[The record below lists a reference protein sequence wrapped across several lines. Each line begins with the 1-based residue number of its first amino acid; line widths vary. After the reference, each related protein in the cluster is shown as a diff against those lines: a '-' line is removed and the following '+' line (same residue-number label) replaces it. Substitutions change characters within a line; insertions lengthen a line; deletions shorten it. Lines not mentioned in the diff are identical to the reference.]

1 MVNPENRLFCRL
13 DGLTATTREQQRL
26 LALAELGLPQAGTI
40 PVFEE
45 ATQTAAR
52 CLKSPICILGF
63 IERDR
68 QCFQSAVGLSQL
80 GLMNTLAASRQ
91 IPRDESF
98 GTYVVDSGQVLAINN
113 ATENLAFSNSM
124 LVQHYGIHAY
134 LGAPLLV
141 SEGHCIGTLAVMDLE
156 PRNFT
161 AREIEILTII
171 ARWSMSEFERN
182 RLLDNQ
188 LLNSAILSPASSPNV
203 SQLSVNPSKEERLL
217 QLDNSSP
224 GPSPA
229 PTNQIKVELLTQLTQ
244 ELRTP
249 LTSVMGMTSVLNREI
264 YGPLTDKQKEYL
276 EVIQSSGQ
284 YLLSLVNEI
293 LELGA
298 LEEDNQTLDLA
309 AVDIEM
315 ICQQAINTLEEIAR
329 RQEQE
334 IRLTV
339 EPSHRIWLLD
349 KNKIRQMLYH
359 LVFSVIQAAEAG
371 SVVRIHISRKN
382 TRLNIAVWVS
392 HPWLGD
398 GIPLVEKSS
407 LAAVTSSHS
416 EVPAAGDPWEKMPGS
431 SPSQVVEW
439 SLVNSENSEG
449 ALLGSESPLIAHLSE
464 SNRSR
469 EQLGLFLSCRLAEI
483 HGGQISVQGSA
494 ESGYRYVVSLPQMEP
509 VNERI

>member
-26 LALAELGLPQAGTI
+26 LILAELGLPQADTV

-52 CLKSPICILGF
+52 YLKAPICILGF

-68 QCFQSAVGLSQL
+68 QYFQAAVGLSHL
-80 GLMNTLAASRQ
+80 GLMNELATSRQ
-91 IPRDESF
+91 LPRNESF
-98 GTYVVDSGQVLAINN
+98 CTNVVDSGQVLAIED
-113 ATENLAFSNSM
+113 TTKNLTFSSST
-124 LVQHYGIHAY
+124 LAQHYNIRAY
-134 LGAPLLV
+134 LGAPLLAA
-141 SEGHCIGTLAVMDLE
+141 EGYCIGTLAVMDLE
-156 PRNFT
+156 PHRFNQQ
-161 AREIEILTII
+161 EIEFLTII

-182 RLLDNQ
+182 RLLNAQPLDGTA
-188 LLNSAILSPASSPNV
+188 SLSPSSVIAPATQLPVAPPQNDLIPVEEVPASVPRKS
-203 SQLSVNPSKEERLL
+203 
-217 QLDNSSP
+217 
-224 GPSPA
+224 

-249 LTSVMGMTSVLNREI
+249 LTSVMGMTSVLTREI

-276 EVIQSSGQ
+276 GVIQSSGQ

-298 LEEDNQTLDLA
+298 LDEDDRALDLT

-315 ICQQAINTLEEIAR
+315 LCQQAINTLEEISR

-359 LVFSVIQAAEAG
+359 LVFSVIEAAEAG
-371 SVVRIHISRKN
+371 SVVRIHISRKTN
-382 TRLNIAVWVS
+382 RLNVAVWVS

-398 GIPLVEKSS
+398 GIPILAKST
-407 LAAVTSSHS
+407 LAAVTGHRENSTKETYKTSGNSASQTIDWPLLNSTKDGDLKGS
-416 EVPAAGDPWEKMPGS
+416 EVP
-431 SPSQVVEW
+431 
-439 SLVNSENSEG
+439 
-449 ALLGSESPLIAHLSE
+449 LLAHLTE

-469 EQLGLFLSCRLAEI
+469 ECLGLFLSCRLAEI
-483 HGGQISVQGSA
+483 HGGQISVQGSE

-509 VNERI
+509 INESA